1 MDDIR
6 AVFIANSISAE
17 QFDSGIN
24 SFAVN
29 GLVNKQVQLAED
41 FQIRGV
47 PAFFVNGQYQLNLEG
62 FSDSSSTNDF
72 IQRYIDAVVFLSKK

>member
-1 MDDIR
+1 
-6 AVFIANSISAE
+6 

-62 FSDSSSTNDF
+62 FADSSSTNDF
-72 IQRYIDAVVFLSKK
+72 IKRYVDAVVFLSKK